1 MSAHL
6 WIPFAIAT
14 LAFACMPGP
23 AILYMTSQTLA
34 HGRSAGLK
42 AALGIHLG
50 CYVHIAA
57 ATCGLSA
64 LMQAAPMAF
73 VLIRLFGAGYLIWLG
88 GSMIVNSHKPLTADP
103 LHKPGVLRDS
113 VVVEVLNPKT
123 ALFFLTFLPQFVDAT
138 SSAPVWLQF
147 LLLGSF
153 VNLVFSLAD
162 VVAVLGASLLLGPL
176 SAPGLQRMVPWVSGT
191 ILIGLGCVL
200 VLQSGLP
207 VA

>member
-1 MSAHL
+1 MSAQL

-34 HGRSAGLK
+34 HGRRAGLR

-50 CYVHIAA
+50 CYAHIAA
-57 ATCGLSA
+57 ATCGLST
-64 LMQAAPMAF
+64 LLHAAPMAF
-73 VLIRLFGAGYLIWLG
+73 DVMRLAGAGYLIWLG
-88 GSMIVNSHKPLTADP
+88 GAMLTKRTPDLGEGAS
-103 LHKPGVLRDS
+103 KQPGVLRDS

-123 ALFFLTFLPQFVDAT
+123 GLFFLTFLPQFVDV
-138 SSAPVWLQF
+138 SGSAPVWLQF

-153 VNLVFSLAD
+153 VNLVFSLVD
-162 VVAVLGASLLLGPL
+162 VAAVLGASLLIGPL
-176 SAPGLQRMVPWVSGT
+176 SAPGLQRLVPRVSGS

-200 VLQSGLP
+200 MLQSGLP
-207 VA
+207 AL

>member
-23 AILYMTSQTLA
+23 AILYMTSQTLVY
-34 HGRSAGLK
+34 GRSAGLK

-57 ATCGLSA
+57 ATCGLSV
-64 LMQAAPMAF
+64 LLQAAPMAF
-73 VLIRLFGAGYLIWLG
+73 DVIRLAGAGYLVWLG
-88 GSMIVNSHKPLTADP
+88 GRMIINSRQSVSPGPLRE
-103 LHKPGVLRDS
+103 PGVLRDS

-138 SSAPVWLQF
+138 STAPVWLQF

-153 VNLVFSLAD
+153 VNLVFSMAD
-162 VVAVLGASLLLGPL
+162 VTAVLGASLLRGPF
-176 SAPGLQRMVPWVSGT
+176 SAPGFQRLVPCVSGV

-200 VLQSGLP
+200 VLQSGIP
-207 VA
+207 TQ

>member
-1 MSAHL
+1 MSLHL
-6 WIPFAIAT
+6 WIPFAAAT

-34 HGRSAGLK
+34 HGRRAGLK

-50 CYVHIAA
+50 CYAHIAA
-57 ATCGLSA
+57 AFGLSA
-64 LMQAAPMAF
+64 LLHAAPMAF
-73 VLIRLFGAGYLIWLG
+73 DVIRMAGAAYLIWLG
-88 GSMIVNSHKPLTADP
+88 GSMIVKSGRATDSGPAQE
-103 LHKPGVLRDS
+103 PGVLRDS

-123 ALFFLTFLPQFVDAT
+123 ALFFLTFLPQFVDVT
-138 SSAPVWLQF
+138 SAAPAWLQF

-162 VVAVLGASLLLGPL
+162 VAAVLGASMLLGPL
-176 SAPGLQRMVPWVSGT
+176 STPGCQRFVPRLSGT

-200 VLQSGLP
+200 VMQSGLK
-207 VA
+207 

>member
-23 AILYMTSQTLA
+23 AILYMTSQTLV

-64 LMQAAPMAF
+64 LLQAAPMVF
-73 VLIRLFGAGYLIWLG
+73 DVIRLAGAGYLVWLG
-88 GSMIVNSHKPLTADP
+88 GGMIINSRQPVTAVPLRE
-103 LHKPGVLRDS
+103 PGVLRDS

-138 SSAPVWLQF
+138 SAAPVWLQF

-162 VVAVLGASLLLGPL
+162 VMAVLGASLIRGQF
-176 SAPGLQRMVPWVSGT
+176 SATGSQRLVPCVSGA

-200 VLQSGLP
+200 VLQSGIP
-207 VA
+207 T

>member
-1 MSAHL
+1 MSLHL
-6 WIPFAIAT
+6 WIPFAVAT

-57 ATCGLSA
+57 ATFGLSA
-64 LMQAAPMAF
+64 LLQAAPAAF
-73 VLIRLFGAGYLIWLG
+73 DVIRLAGAGYLIWLG
-88 GSMIVNSHKPLTADP
+88 ISMLIKSTRRLEEGA

-123 ALFFLTFLPQFVDAT
+123 ALFFLTFLPQFVDLT
-138 SSAPVWLQF
+138 SGLPVWLQF
-147 LLLGSF
+147 LLLGCF

-162 VVAVLGASLLLGPL
+162 VAAVLAASLLLGPL
-176 SAPGLQRMVPWVSGT
+176 SAPGCQRFVLRLSGA
-191 ILIGLGCVL
+191 ILLGLGSTL
-200 VLQSGLP
+200 VLQSGLT
-207 VA
+207 

>member
-50 CYVHIAA
+50 CYAHIAA

-64 LMQAAPMAF
+64 LLHAAPMAF
-73 VLIRLFGAGYLIWLG
+73 DVIRLAGAGYLVWLG
-88 GSMIVNSHKPLTADP
+88 GSMLLNGRPADSEGEP
-103 LHKPGVLRDS
+103 RDPGVLRDS
-113 VVVEVLNPKT
+113 VIVEMLNPKT
-123 ALFFLTFLPQFVDAT
+123 ALFFLTFLPQFIDAT

-147 LLLGSF
+147 LLLGTF

-162 VVAVLGASLLLGPL
+162 VGAVLGASLLLGPL
-176 SAPGLQRMVPWVSGT
+176 SAPGFQRLVPRASGC
-191 ILIGLGCVL
+191 ILIGLGGVL
-200 VLQSGLP
+200 VVQSGLP
-207 VA
+207 V

>member
-64 LMQAAPMAF
+64 LLQAAPMAF
-73 VLIRLFGAGYLIWLG
+73 DVIRLAGAGYLIWLG
-88 GSMIVNSHKPLTADP
+88 GGMIVNSRRPLAAQAIRE
-103 LHKPGVLRDS
+103 PGVLRDS

-138 SSAPVWLQF
+138 SAAPVWLQF
-147 LLLGSF
+147 LLLGTS

-162 VVAVLGASLLLGPL
+162 VAAVLGASLLLGPL
-176 SAPGLQRMVPWVSGT
+176 SAPGFQRLVPCVSGS
-191 ILIGLGCVL
+191 ILIGLGGVL
-200 VLQSGLP
+200 VMQGGMH
-207 VA
+207 VG